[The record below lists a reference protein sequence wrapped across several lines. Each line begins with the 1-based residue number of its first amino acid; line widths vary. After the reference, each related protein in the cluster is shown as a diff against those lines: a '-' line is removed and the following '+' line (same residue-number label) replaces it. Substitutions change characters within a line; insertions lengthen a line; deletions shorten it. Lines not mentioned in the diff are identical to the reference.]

1 MRYTIYIEG
10 CEVPT
15 IHMDDDPLMAGHRI
29 VDWIILAYFFS
40 DREMPSDY

>member
-15 IHMDDDPLMAGHRI
+15 IHMDDPLMAGHRI

-40 DREMPSDY
+40 DRELPSDY